1 MSTPVHQKTLTNLAN
16 GLFNESTDVNSMF
29 IAPVVPT
36 GIVTFSVIDYA
47 KRSGFQT
54 PSGARA
60 IGGDSKAVQSDG
72 DRVDISLKPNGL
84 HDFIDQHELDQAGS
98 QGLALLRQSRTQNL
112 VSQAG
117 NTRFKDTL
125 TQINTVTG
133 AGTATTWDSSADP
146 IVDIDTLI
154 EEMNDSTGILPNRI
168 LMSLKA
174 WRIFRNHAKVVER
187 FPGTLKVAPS
197 IAEAEGFFLTDIKI
211 IVCSTVFDTR
221 INVTSSKSNAMGS
234 DLYLF
239 FAQDGANIY
248 DNSFVKTFRIR
259 TGMES
264 NVRTSQKDYGEK
276 LMVDW
281 TEIVYV
287 NNPLAGKR
295 LAISE

>member
-1 MSTPVHQKTLTNLAN
+1 MSTPVPQKTLTNFAN
-16 GLFNESTDVNSMF
+16 GLFNEATDEKSTF

-72 DRVDISLKPNGL
+72 DRIDISLKPNGL
-84 HDFIDQHELDQAGS
+84 HDFIDDHELDQAGS

-125 TQINTVTG
+125 AQINSVTG
-133 AGTATTWDSSADP
+133 AGIATDWSSSGDP
-146 IVDIDTLI
+146 ILEIDTLI

-168 LMSLKA
+168 LLSLKA
-174 WRIFRNHAKVVER
+174 WRIFRNHPKVLAR
-187 FPGTLKVAPS
+187 YPGKNKVSPS
-197 IAEAEGFFLTDIKI
+197 ISEAEGFFLTDIKI
-211 IVCSTVFDTR
+211 LVCTTVFDTK
-221 INVTSSKSNAMGS
+221 IAATSAITNAMGA

-239 FAQDGANIY
+239 FAESGANIY

-287 NNPLAGKR
+287 NNPSAGKR